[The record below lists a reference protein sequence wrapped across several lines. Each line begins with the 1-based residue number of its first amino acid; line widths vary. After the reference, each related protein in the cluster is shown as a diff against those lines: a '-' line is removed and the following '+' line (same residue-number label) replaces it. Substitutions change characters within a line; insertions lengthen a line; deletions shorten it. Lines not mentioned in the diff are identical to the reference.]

1 MSCSALII
9 NKMNKEQADLKLAQS
24 EFIRQMNEY
33 LVNGPLKLSAE
44 GANVVTR
51 NFVVSIMRGV

>member
-1 MSCSALII
+1 
-9 NKMNKEQADLKLAQS
+9 MNKEQADLKLAQS